1 MRWLAALLLVLFT
14 TALAMACEE
23 EEEEAATPAPTV
35 TPAPDGTPAAAL
47 APEVAAVVQAVLAG
61 DQEALG
67 GLVLYAETGCATGP
81 LQVGGPPECRPD
93 EPDGTLVDVLL
104 VLGCEGHN
112 IRSDEIDEA
121 FANLIARKPKLY
133 GVYPVFPD
141 YKAILS
147 VEGPEP
153 GRVSGMALG
162 IEDGEIM
169 FIDFGCGESPEQLA
183 LALPTASPEPTG
195 TLTPSPAVSPTLPVA
210 LEEGA
215 PVTEVG
221 LHLVETTTGR
231 LWRLEGSGAWSPDGK
246 RLARWNCCLGQ
257 GGLDVIDLPVGPA
270 VRIFNGDV
278 SGAAWSPDGTQ
289 IAFSSYGQGADGVYV
304 VNGDGSGLRQLWGRG
319 THAVEW
325 SATGDR
331 LAFAR
336 NEHIYLLDIPSGQV
350 KDVAQRAH
358 DVAWSADGTTL
369 AFTDDTGLYIYD
381 PDTVERRQVAAGP
394 SGGPILWSPNG
405 SRIAFPFGPRIPMAY
420 GAYAGDPEV
429 GQQIPHVVEIEGST
443 EPKPLPPARNLS
455 WSPDGTKIAYLSEG
469 CITGDWDIYTVAPD
483 GSSAVRLT
491 STARDCQGGP
501 LLVPDGRHHRLLHL
515 RQADAAG
522 R

>member
-1 MRWLAALLLVLFT
+1 MRWLAILPLVLFT
-14 TALAMACEE
+14 TILAIACEP

-246 RLARWNCCLGQ
+246 RLARWNCCLGG
-257 GGLDVIDLPVGPA
+257 GGLDVIDLPAGPA
-270 VRIFNGDV
+270 VRIFDGGVDT
-278 SGAAWSPDGTQ
+278 AAWSPDGTQ
-289 IAFSSYGQGADGVYV
+289 IAFSRWGEGPEGVHV
-304 VNGDGSGLRQLWGRG
+304 VNSDGSGLRQLWGRG
-319 THAVEW
+319 THAVGW
-325 SATGDR
+325 SASGDR
-331 LAFAR
+331 FAFAR
-336 NEHIYLLDIPSGQV
+336 GERIYLLHVPSGEV
-350 KDVAQRAH
+350 TDVAQRAH
-358 DVAWSADGTTL
+358 DLAWSPDGTTL

-381 PDTVERRQVAAGP
+381 PDTVERRQLAAGP
-394 SGGPILWSPNG
+394 SGGPILWSPD
-405 SRIAFPFGPRIPMAY
+405 
-420 GAYAGDPEV
+420 GA
-429 GQQIPHVVEIEGST
+429 
-443 EPKPLPPARNLS
+443 
-455 WSPDGTKIAYLSEG
+455 KIAYLSDG
-469 CITGDWDIYTVAPD
+469 CVTGNWDIYTVGPD
-483 GSSAVRLT
+483 GSSEVRLT
-491 STARDCQGGP
+491 STPETVKEGPYWSPTGASIAFSTFGELILLDAESGELRTLVVSGWPETAGRDIHLHGP
-501 LLVPDGRHHRLLHL
+501 VWSPDGRYI
-515 RQADAAG
+515 QFTAG
-522 R
+522 TAHGICD